1 MPQQKQL
8 KVLLIGDSCTDE
20 YVYGT
25 CERLNPEAPV
35 PILKYNRKETTD
47 GMAMNVRQNLMSF
60 GMKVYILTN
69 EEPITKTRYIDERS
83 NQHILRVD
91 DEGTCKPMKY
101 EIPFDELSSY
111 HKFPHETPPKDW
123 YDALVISDYDKGF
136 LDVKKIC
143 ELVGWF
149 EGPVFIDSKKT
160 VLPTQGCFVKI
171 NQTEQKLLNG
181 NYNNLIVTKGSGGA
195 DYDGVNYP
203 AEKTKI
209 VDVVGAGDT
218 FLAALVYFY
227 LACGTIEE
235 AIPHAN
241 KAASIAVQ
249 NFGTYVL
256 TEEDVQDLRD

>member
-1 MPQQKQL
+1 MPQQKQF

-47 GMAMNVRQNLMSF
+47 GMATNVRKNLMSF
-60 GMKVYILTN
+60 GMKVYVLTN

-83 NQHILRVD
+83 NQHILRLD
-91 DEGTCKPMKY
+91 DESPLQPMDY
-101 EIPFDELSSY
+101 ELPDEE
-111 HKFPHETPPKDW
+111 F
-123 YDALVISDYDKGF
+123 DALVISDYDKGF
-136 LDVKKIC
+136 LTTQKIC
-143 ELVGWF
+143 ELVSEF
-149 EGPVFIDSKKT
+149 EGPVFLDSKKR
-160 VLPTQGCFVKI
+160 VLPSQGCFIKI
-171 NQTEQKLLNG
+171 NEVEKQLLTG
-181 NYNNLIVTKGSGGA
+181 DYNNLIVTKGSGGA

-218 FLAALVYFY
+218 FLAALVYFHLLY
-227 LACGTIEE
+227 GRIEE
-235 AIPHAN
+235 AIPFAN
-241 KAASIAVQ
+241 KAAAIAVQ